1 MKFIQ
6 ALVFVWNFSGI
17 SFGWWNYPVCLTNIP
32 CNCATCINLQ
42 LQRRQKNSQTV
53 DQLAALLL
61 DSLGNLDN
69 PETRVKETLVIKPKL
84 MLDNLNEWEIQGMLR
99 MENKSQFSLT
109 RKTLHT
115 HTRMHRIWGYGRI
128 SMAYIWYMAYICKP
142 AVKWWRKLRR

>member
-6 ALVFVWNFSGI
+6 ALVFVWNFRGI

-42 LQRRQKNSQTV
+42 VQRRQKNSQTV

-69 PETRVKETLVIKPKL
+69 PETRIKETLVIKPKL
-84 MLDNLNEWEIQGMLR
+84 ILDNLKEPEIKDMLR
-99 MENKSQFSLT
+99 MGNKSWFSLT
-109 RKTLHT
+109 RKIVHK
-115 HTRMHRIWGYGRI
+115 RMHRIRGYGRI
-128 SMAYIWYMAYICKP
+128 SMAYIWYMAYICKA
-142 AVKWWRKLRR
+142 AVKWWHKLRR